1 MAKDILKSVVIGLFV
16 TVGLLALTIIGN
28 HTILGVITLPFTM
41 PLALLAAIVGDQF
54 MKGAGAAW
62 GTISLYGFM
71 VLRQAEWLIFL
82 ECGSLAAAF
91 TATAQPPRSPLATLK
106 PPKTS

>member
-71 VLRQAEWLIFL
+71 VLF
-82 ECGSLAAAF
+82 GSLLNGLVAF
-91 TATAQPPRSPLATLK
+91 VVLRYRSRKNLRAN
-106 PPKTS
+106 